1 MECTYRRVVS
11 RLLSKSCRSRPCLA
25 LARSRERTIRPSWRL
40 KGRRVGRRAREGRT
54 AAGTADEGVALA
66 VPQQEQ
72 EEQRE
77 EVWDL

>member
-1 MECTYRRVVS
+1 MR
-11 RLLSKSCRSRPCLA
+11 K
-25 LARSRERTIRPSWRL
+25 ARSRERKA

-77 EVWDL
+77 EVWDLSAECTAFTPLSFTIFT